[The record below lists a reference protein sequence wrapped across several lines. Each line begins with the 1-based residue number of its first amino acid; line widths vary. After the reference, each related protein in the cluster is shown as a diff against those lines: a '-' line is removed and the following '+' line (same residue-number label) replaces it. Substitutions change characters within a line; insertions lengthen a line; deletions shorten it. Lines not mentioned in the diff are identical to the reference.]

1 MFSIEAQLCW
11 YFITIDKFY
20 VLVGIKYV
28 LCLQNNEGIPRYAPQ
43 QEMSSIWAQLLSL
56 LQNNNEGLPRYAPQQ
71 EMISIW
77 AQLLSLYHLLR

>member
-28 LCLQNNEGIPRYAPQ
+28 LCLQNNEGIPRYLCAPTGN
-43 QEMSSIWAQLLSL
+43 EFNLGATFKSLSF
-56 LQNNNEGLPRYAPQQ
+56 
-71 EMISIW
+71 IS
-77 AQLLSLYHLLR
+77 